1 MIQSNYFS
9 LKFVRN
15 DSLGEN
21 DKLVFLDQ
29 TKLPLEENYIETEN
43 YERVAEAIEK
53 LEIRGAPLIVIA
65 AAYALAL
72 SVKTVNENFA
82 EQFYTSHKRLI

>member
-1 MIQSNYFS
+1 MKQSNYFS
-9 LKFVRN
+9 LKFVQK
-15 DSLGEN
+15 DSLEEN

-53 LEIRGAPLIVIA
+53 LEIRGAPLIGIA
-65 AAYALAL
+65 AAYALA
-72 SVKTVNENFA
+72 
-82 EQFYTSHKRLI
+82 

>member
-1 MIQSNYFS
+1 MKQSNYFS

-15 DSLGEN
+15 DSPGEN

-29 TKLPLEENYIETEN
+29 TKLPLEEKYIETEK

-53 LEIRGAPLIVIA
+53 LEQLLSIPSLVTITSLKFNKFYDPLREHPRFIKLIA
-65 AAYALAL
+65 
-72 SVKTVNENFA
+72 N
-82 EQFYTSHKRLI
+82 